1 MPHLLNVTNQ
11 FGFNGMEIADKIGE
25 KVRGKTSKSDKIEI
39 TLIQK
44 QEVVYMK
51 KTRICFWSI
60 WGMILTLCLTL
71 GVSPAWV
78 SAQEAKI
85 RIGAAVSMT
94 GRLAKEGSLVKKG
107 YETWV
112 EWINGRGG
120 IRVAGKPHK
129 VEMIY
134 YDDKADATTSA
145 KLTEKLIT
153 EDKVNLILG
162 PYSSGIVAAT
172 SAIGE
177 KYNYV
182 TIAPLA
188 NGDFVYERGFKYL
201 FSVSSMATRDLI
213 PVAELAV
220 QQTPKPKTFA
230 AVVLD
235 HVFTLPSIEGV
246 KKRSLEL
253 GLQEVYYGKFP
264 ANTTDFSGMLTA
276 IKPKEPDLLYF
287 GGFFPDAVSFYRQAK
302 ELNVNAK
309 LYSTT
314 GTAGHPDW
322 LTVMKKDGDYVLA
335 QQPWHKDMTYK
346 DAFFSSRSY
355 NEFWKQKYGEE
366 ADYFGACGFVSGI
379 LMQFAIEKAG
389 SLDQNKIRDAL
400 RAMDTETF
408 FGKFKFDEKGKNIGG
423 RMGIIQVQNGQQIL
437 VDPPRPGVKLLY
449 PAPPWKER

>member
-1 MPHLLNVTNQ
+1 MNKRKIR
-11 FGFNGMEIADKIGE
+11 FG
-25 KVRGKTSKSDKIEI
+25 
-39 TLIQK
+39 
-44 QEVVYMK
+44 
-51 KTRICFWSI
+51 SI
-60 WGMILTLCLTL
+60 WVGILTICLIL
-71 GVSPAWV
+71 VISPALV

-94 GRLAKEGSLVKKG
+94 GRLAREGSHVKKG
-107 YETWV
+107 YDTWAD
-112 EWINGRGG
+112 WINGRGG
-120 IRVAGKPHK
+120 INVGGKPHK

-162 PYSSGIVAAT
+162 PYSSGIAAAT

-177 KYNYV
+177 KYGYV

-201 FSVSSMATRDLI
+201 FSVTSMATGDLI

-220 QQTPKPKTFA
+220 RQTPKPKTFA
-230 AVVLD
+230 TVVLD

-246 KKRSLEL
+246 KKRSIEL

-276 IKPKEPDLLYF
+276 IKSKDPDLLYF

-309 LYSTT
+309 LYTTT

-322 LTVMKKDGDYVLA
+322 VNVMKKDGDYVLA
-335 QQPWHKDMTYK
+335 QVTWHPDMPYK
-346 DAFFSSRSY
+346 DAFLTSKSFAT
-355 NEFWKQKYGEE
+355 FWKRKYAEE
-366 ADYFGACGFVSGI
+366 ADFFNACGYVAGV
-379 LMQFAIEKAG
+379 LMQSAIEKAG

-400 RAMDTETF
+400 RTMDIETF
-408 FGKFKFDEKGKNIGG
+408 FGKFKFDEKGKNIAH
-423 RMGIIQVQNGQQIL
+423 RMGIIQIQNGQQIL
-437 VDPPRPGVKLLY
+437 VDPPLPGAKFLY

>member
-1 MPHLLNVTNQ
+1 MN
-11 FGFNGMEIADKIGE
+11 
-25 KVRGKTSKSDKIEI
+25 
-39 TLIQK
+39 
-44 QEVVYMK
+44 K
-51 KTRICFWSI
+51 KKGCLWSI
-60 WGMILTLCLTL
+60 WGLILTCCLIL
-71 GVSPAWV
+71 IISPLLA

-94 GRLAKEGSLVKKG
+94 GRLAREGSHIKKG
-107 YETWV
+107 YDTWA

-120 IRVAGKPHK
+120 INVGGKPHK

-162 PYSSGIVAAT
+162 PYSSGIAAAT

-177 KYNYV
+177 KYGYV

-201 FSVSSMATRDLI
+201 FSVSSMATGDLL

-220 QQTPKPKTFA
+220 KQTPKPKTFA
-230 AVVLD
+230 VAVLD
-235 HVFTLPSIEGV
+235 HVFTLPAIEGA

-276 IKPKEPDLLYF
+276 IKSKEPDLLYF

-309 LYSTT
+309 LYTTT

-335 QQPWHKDMTYK
+335 QVTWHPDMAYR
-346 DAFFSSRSY
+346 DAIFTSKSFAD
-355 NEFWKQKYGEE
+355 FWKQKYMEE
-366 ADYFGACGFVSGI
+366 ADFFNACGYVAGI
-379 LMQFAIEKAG
+379 LMQTAIEKAG
-389 SLDQNKIRDAL
+389 SLDQTKIRDAL
-400 RAMDTETF
+400 RAMDMETF
-408 FGKFKFDEKGKNIGG
+408 FGKFKFDEKGKNIAH
-423 RMGIIQVQNGQQIL
+423 RMGIIQIQNGKQVL
-437 VDPPRPGVKLLY
+437 VDPPSAGVRLLY
-449 PAPPWKER
+449 PAPSWKER

>member
-1 MPHLLNVTNQ
+1 MNKRKIR
-11 FGFNGMEIADKIGE
+11 FG
-25 KVRGKTSKSDKIEI
+25 
-39 TLIQK
+39 
-44 QEVVYMK
+44 
-51 KTRICFWSI
+51 SI
-60 WGMILTLCLTL
+60 WVGILTICSIL
-71 GVSPAWV
+71 VISPAWV

-94 GRLAKEGSLVKKG
+94 GRLAREGSHVKKG
-107 YETWV
+107 YDTWAD
-112 EWINGRGG
+112 WINGRGG
-120 IRVAGKPHK
+120 INVGGKPHK

-162 PYSSGIVAAT
+162 PYSSGIAAAT

-177 KYNYV
+177 KYGYV

-201 FSVSSMATRDLI
+201 FSVTSMATGDLI

-220 QQTPKPKTFA
+220 RQTPKPKTFA
-230 AVVLD
+230 TVVLD

-246 KKRSLEL
+246 KKRSIEL

-276 IKPKEPDLLYF
+276 IKSKDPDLLYF

-309 LYSTT
+309 LYTTT

-322 LTVMKKDGDYVLA
+322 VNVMKKDGDYVLA
-335 QQPWHKDMTYK
+335 QVTWHPDMPYK
-346 DAFFSSRSY
+346 DAFLTSKSFAT
-355 NEFWKQKYGEE
+355 FWKQKYAEE
-366 ADYFGACGFVSGI
+366 ADFFNACGYVAGV
-379 LMQFAIEKAG
+379 LMQSAIEKAG

-400 RAMDTETF
+400 RTMDIETF
-408 FGKFKFDEKGKNIGG
+408 FGKFKFDEKGKNIAH
-423 RMGIIQVQNGQQIL
+423 RMGIIQIQNGQQIL
-437 VDPPRPGVKLLY
+437 VDPPLPGAKFLY

>member
-1 MPHLLNVTNQ
+1 M
-11 FGFNGMEIADKIGE
+11 DRK
-25 KVRGKTSKSDKIEI
+25 KV
-39 TLIQK
+39 
-44 QEVVYMK
+44 
-51 KTRICFWSI
+51 CHCPI
-60 WGMILTLCLTL
+60 WGVIFIVCMTVVIF
-71 GVSPAWV
+71 PPWV
-78 SAQEAKI
+78 SGQESKI
-85 RIGAAVSMT
+85 RIGAAVSLT
-94 GRLAKEGSLVKKG
+94 GRLAREGSHVKKG
-107 YETWV
+107 YDTWAN
-112 EWINGRGG
+112 WINGRGG
-120 IRVAGKPHK
+120 INVGGKPYK

-162 PYSSGIVAAT
+162 PYSSGITAAT

-177 KYNYV
+177 KYRYV

-201 FSVSSMATRDLI
+201 FSVTAMATKDLI

-220 QQTPKPKTFA
+220 QQAPKPKTFA
-230 AVVLD
+230 TVVLD

-246 KKRSLEL
+246 KKRSTEL

-309 LYSTT
+309 LYTTT

-322 LTVMKKDGDYVLA
+322 VNVMKKDGDYVLA
-335 QQPWHKDMTYK
+335 QVTWHPDMPYR
-346 DAFFSSRSY
+346 DAIFTSRSFDA
-355 NEFWKQKYGEE
+355 FWKQKYGEG
-366 ADYFGACGFVSGI
+366 ADFFDACGFAAGI
-379 LMQFAIEKAG
+379 LMQLAIEKAG
-389 SLDQNKIRDAL
+389 SLEQDKIRDAL
-400 RAMDTETF
+400 REMSVETF
-408 FGKFKFDEKGKNIGG
+408 FGKFKFDEKGKNIGH
-423 RMGIIQVQNGQQIL
+423 RMGIIQIQNGQQIL